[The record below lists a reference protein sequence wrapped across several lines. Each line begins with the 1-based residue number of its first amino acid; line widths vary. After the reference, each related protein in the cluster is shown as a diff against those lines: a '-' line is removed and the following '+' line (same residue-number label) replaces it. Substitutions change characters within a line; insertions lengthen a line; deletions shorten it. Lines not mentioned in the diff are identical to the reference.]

1 MLVSSCTVCD
11 KKKSM
16 LMENKE
22 VIGLLSK
29 LGIKTPLRFIPSIDE
44 YLF

>member
-1 MLVSSCTVCD
+1 MLVSNCTACD
-11 KKKSM
+11 KKKSRFI
-16 LMENKE
+16 ENKE
-22 VIGLLSK
+22 VIGLFSK